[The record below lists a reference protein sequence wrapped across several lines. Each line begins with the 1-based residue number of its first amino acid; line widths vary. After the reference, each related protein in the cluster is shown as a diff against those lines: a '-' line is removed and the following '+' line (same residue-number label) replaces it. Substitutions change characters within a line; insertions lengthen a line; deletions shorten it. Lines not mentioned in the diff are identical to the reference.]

1 MNETLIVPTQPSERI
16 NEIDIVRGLAL
27 LGILMVNMS
36 FFNYPVFFDRSPT
49 NFPAGL
55 DQAGAWF
62 IQLIFTG
69 KFYAIFSFLF
79 GLGFFIFMERTLQ
92 KGLDLVPLYRRRL
105 FALLAMGFIH
115 LFIIWSGDILFTYA
129 IIGFILLRFRDKPVK
144 SVRKWIIG
152 LFITSTILNFI
163 FGLINGAGEYF
174 SGDKYPLIM
183 QEMIEG
189 AISVYLQ
196 GSFLQL
202 LSFRLINEV
211 PYVLLG
217 LIVWIPAVL
226 AFFLCG
232 LYAGKKGIFKDI
244 PGHLPLLRKIR
255 NIGLPLGGLFS
266 LIYVL
271 VESGFWPVSTL
282 LKPALLSASNY
293 AASIFIF
300 PAYASIVLIAL
311 QKDFWKRLL
320 SPVAAAGR
328 MALTNY
334 LTQTLICIFFFYGFG
349 FGFYAGIS
357 VGQGIVLTLII
368 YLIQVFWSNLWFK
381 KFRYGPMEWFW
392 RMLTYRKKEKFL
404 I

>member
-1 MNETLIVPTQPSERI
+1 MNENLIAPTQPGERI

-27 LGILMVNMS
+27 LGILMVNML

-49 NFPAGL
+49 SFPAGL
-55 DQAGAWF
+55 DQVGAWF

-105 FALLAMGFIH
+105 FALLAFGFIH

-129 IIGFILLRFRDKPVK
+129 IIGFILLKFRDKPVP

-152 LFITSTILNFI
+152 LFITATILNFI

-174 SGDKYPLIM
+174 SGEKYLLIM

-189 AISVYLQ
+189 AISVYLH

-211 PYVLLG
+211 PYALIG
-217 LIVWIPAVL
+217 LIIWIPAVL

-232 LYAGKKGIFKDI
+232 LYAGKKGIFKNI

-255 NIGLPLGGLFS
+255 NIGLPLGGLFL
-266 LIYVL
+266 LIYIL

-282 LKPALLSASNY
+282 LRPALLSASNY
-293 AASIFIF
+293 IASIFIF
-300 PAYASIVLIAL
+300 PAYVSIVLIAL

-320 SPVAAAGR
+320 SPVSAAGR

-334 LTQTLICIFFFYGFG
+334 LTQTLICIFLFYGFG
-349 FGFYAGIS
+349 FGFYAGVS

-368 YLIQVFWSNLWFK
+368 YLVQLFWSNLWFK